1 MSLLKIIYSLVK
13 TNLPFYSIYIIVS
26 NSQILIKLAN
36 FIMKEEEGNIFTVFD
51 DLINRNE
58 KELLLNQKSK
68 VIWMTGLSGS
78 GKTTIAKALEKKLH
92 LNNIISQLHD
102 GDNIRVGISNNLS
115 FSSEDRLENIRR
127 ISEISK
133 LFLNCGIVTL
143 NCFIS
148 PTNEIRQIAKDIIGE
163 NDFIEIY
170 INASLKICEDR
181 DVKGLYKKARNGE
194 IKNFTGISATYEE
207 PKQPNL
213 VINTTLL
220 SIEESVKKIYDYILP
235 LIKNK

>member
-1 MSLLKIIYSLVK
+1 
-13 TNLPFYSIYIIVS
+13 
-26 NSQILIKLAN
+26 
-36 FIMKEEEGNIFTVFD
+36 MKEEEGNIFTVFD

-58 KELLLNQKSK
+58 KELLLDQKSK

-115 FSSEDRLENIRR
+115 FSSEDRFENIRR

-213 VINTTLL
+213 VIDTTLL

>member
-1 MSLLKIIYSLVK
+1 
-13 TNLPFYSIYIIVS
+13 
-26 NSQILIKLAN
+26 
-36 FIMKEEEGNIFTVFD
+36 MKEEEGNIFTVFD
-51 DLINRNE
+51 DLIDRNE

-78 GKTTIAKALEKKLH
+78 GKTTIAKALEKKLY

>member
-1 MSLLKIIYSLVK
+1 
-13 TNLPFYSIYIIVS
+13 
-26 NSQILIKLAN
+26 
-36 FIMKEEEGNIFTVFD
+36 MKEEEGNIFTVFD

-170 INASLKICEDR
+170 INASLKICEER

>member
-1 MSLLKIIYSLVK
+1 
-13 TNLPFYSIYIIVS
+13 
-26 NSQILIKLAN
+26 
-36 FIMKEEEGNIFTVFD
+36 MKEEEGNIFTVFD

-92 LNNIISQLHD
+92 SNNIISQLHD

-194 IKNFTGISATYEE
+194 IKNFTGVSATFEE

-213 VINTTLL
+213 VIDTTLL

>member
-1 MSLLKIIYSLVK
+1 
-13 TNLPFYSIYIIVS
+13 
-26 NSQILIKLAN
+26 
-36 FIMKEEEGNIFTVFD
+36 MKEEEGNIFTVFD

-148 PTNEIRQIAKDIIGE
+148 PTNEIRQ
-163 NDFIEIY
+163 NFIFFLIR
-170 INASLKICEDR
+170 NLK
-181 DVKGLYKKARNGE
+181 L
-194 IKNFTGISATYEE
+194 KN
-207 PKQPNL
+207 
-213 VINTTLL
+213 NTSIFLMSKELL
-220 SIEESVKKIYDYILP
+220 
-235 LIKNK
+235 

>member
-1 MSLLKIIYSLVK
+1 MDDWALRFRQ
-13 TNLPFYSIYIIVS
+13 NNNS
-26 NSQILIKLAN
+26 NS
-36 FIMKEEEGNIFTVFD
+36 T
-51 DLINRNE
+51 R
-58 KELLLNQKSK
+58 
-68 VIWMTGLSGS
+68 
-78 GKTTIAKALEKKLH
+78 KKLH
-92 LNNIISQLHD
+92 LNNIISQLLD

-148 PTNEIRQIAKDIIGE
+148 PTNEIRQIAKNIIGE

-170 INASLKICEDR
+170 INASVKICEER
-181 DVKGLYKKARNGE
+181 DVKGLYRKARKGE
-194 IKNFTGISATYEE
+194 IKNFTGISATFEE

-213 VINTTLL
+213 VIDTTLL

-235 LIKNK
+235 LIKE

>member
-1 MSLLKIIYSLVK
+1 
-13 TNLPFYSIYIIVS
+13 
-26 NSQILIKLAN
+26 
-36 FIMKEEEGNIFTVFD
+36 MKEEEGNIFTVFD

-92 LNNIISQLHD
+92 SNNIISQLHD

>member
-1 MSLLKIIYSLVK
+1 
-13 TNLPFYSIYIIVS
+13 
-26 NSQILIKLAN
+26 
-36 FIMKEEEGNIFTVFD
+36 MKEEEGNIFTVFD

-115 FSSEDRLENIRR
+115 FSSEDRFENIRR

-194 IKNFTGISATYEE
+194 IKNFTGVSATFEE

-213 VINTTLL
+213 VIDTTLL